1 MKPTK
6 KTKQTTVKLVTRKDA
21 PTPSVKRGRPRK
33 NVINEAKETKE
44 TKESKEVVVV
54 NNTTIALNFLEK
66 AKQTTQKVASKT
78 IKMLQVSSTSLKTN
92 LKWLKDGET
101 LHFLPGVQRTLV
113 LRHVERIVQSI
124 MLYGMIRPII
134 VVEIDFIDG
143 YLRKYIADGQHTL
156 TACMRLGVPVP
167 YVVVDGIINYDELT
181 KLVAMVNSSSKSWKQ
196 EDYINAWAQSKQ
208 DYKQLLYLKRK
219 YDLDFD
225 VVLNAAT
232 GKGGGEQ
239 IALMKAGNFVME
251 DFAKSEL
258 ACSRVA
264 NLLILIPKMDRW
276 STKALIRAAVTIFT
290 EATYTNA
297 KHKSLMAYV
306 KENADQLRFCASKKE
321 IALEFLRKGM

>member
-6 KTKQTTVKLVTRKDA
+6 KTKPTTVKLVTRNNA
-21 PTPSVKRGRPRK
+21 PTPTSRLGRPRK
-33 NVINEAKETKE
+33 TAIQSPKEEKQVT
-44 TKESKEVVVV
+44 VF

-66 AKQTTQKVASKT
+66 AKQTTQKVTSKT
-78 IKMLQVSSTSLKTN
+78 TKMLQVSSNSLKTN
-92 LKWLKDGET
+92 LRWLKENET
-101 LHFLPGVQRTLV
+101 LNFLPGVQRTLV

-156 TACMRLGVPVP
+156 TACMRLGVPIP
-167 YVVVDGIINYDELT
+167 YVVVDGITNYDELT

-225 VVLNAAT
+225 VVINAAT

-239 IALMKAGNFVME
+239 IALMKAGNLVMA

-258 ACSRVA
+258 VCNRVS

-306 KENADQLRFCASKKE
+306 KENADQLKFCASKKE